1 MYMKRNNMPKTWH
14 LPRKGMTY
22 IINPLFKMKMG
33 IPLLIL
39 LRDMLKLARTRK
51 EAKKLLNTGKIKI
64 NQKVAR
70 DDKAVLM
77 LFDVLSLE
85 NKNLKLILKNKKFDV
100 AEVKGKEAE
109 EKIVKITGK
118 KILKGKKVQINLN
131 DGRNCLS
138 EEKIRTGDSAVIDL
152 KENKISEILPLK
164 TGSRIIFIVGKYLG
178 EEGIVE
184 KIENNDIF
192 VKLKEGKVNSKSKFI
207 MVVR

>member
-1 MYMKRNNMPKTWH
+1 MYLKRNNMPKTWH
-14 LPRKGMTY
+14 LPRKGTTY
-22 IINPLFKMKMG
+22 IIRPIFKMKMG

-51 EAKKLLNTGKIKI
+51 EVKKLLNTGKIKI

-109 EKIVKITGK
+109 EKIAKITGK
-118 KILKGKKVQINLN
+118 KILKGKKTQINLN

-178 EEGIVE
+178 EEGIIE
-184 KIENNDIF
+184 KIENNDVL
-192 VKLKEGKVNSKSKFI
+192 VKIKDGKVNSKSKFI

>member
-39 LRDMLKLARTRK
+39 LRDMLKLASTRK
-51 EAKKLLNTGKIKI
+51 EVKKLLNTGKIKI

-118 KILKGKKVQINLN
+118 KILKGKKTQINLN

-184 KIENNDIF
+184 KIENNDVL
-192 VKLKEGKVNSKSKFI
+192 VKIKDGKVNSKSKFI
-207 MVVR
+207 MVTR